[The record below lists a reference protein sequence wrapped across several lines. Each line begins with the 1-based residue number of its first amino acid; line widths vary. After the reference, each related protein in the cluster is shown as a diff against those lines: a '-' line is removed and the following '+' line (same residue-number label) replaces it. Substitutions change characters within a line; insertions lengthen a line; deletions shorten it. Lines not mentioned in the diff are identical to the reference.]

1 MLSRV
6 RKKRILK
13 MMNPDLDEK
22 TRLIQIALEARKNAY
37 VPYSHYPV
45 GAALLTESGKIF
57 IGANIENAAFSVT
70 ICAERTA
77 IFKAVSEGERDLQ
90 AIAVVTKNGGTP
102 CGSCRQVM
110 AEFNPNMKIYIADE
124 HGKLIQETV
133 LKEILPGYFGPES
146 LVR

>member
-1 MLSRV
+1 
-6 RKKRILK
+6 
-13 MMNPDLDEK
+13 MNPDLDEK

>member
-1 MLSRV
+1 
-6 RKKRILK
+6 
-13 MMNPDLDEK
+13 MMDPNLDEK
-22 TRLIQIALEARKNAY
+22 TKLIQIAIEARKKAY

-45 GAALLTESGKIF
+45 GAALLTKSGKIYT
-57 IGANIENAAFSVT
+57 GANIENAAFSVT

-102 CGSCRQVM
+102 CGSCRQAM
-110 AEFNPNMKIYIADE
+110 AEFNPNMKIYIANE
-124 HGKLIQETV
+124 KGELVQETT

-146 LVR
+146 LVQ

>member
-1 MLSRV
+1 
-6 RKKRILK
+6 
-13 MMNPDLDEK
+13 MMDPNLDEK
-22 TRLIQIALEARKNAY
+22 TKLIQIAIEARKKAY

-45 GAALLTESGKIF
+45 GAALLTKSGKIYT
-57 IGANIENAAFSVT
+57 GANIENAAFSVT

-110 AEFNPNMKIYIADE
+110 AEFNPNMKIYIANE
-124 HGKLIQETV
+124 KGELIQETT

-146 LVR
+146 LVQ

>member
-1 MLSRV
+1 
-6 RKKRILK
+6 

-57 IGANIENAAFSVT
+57 IGTNIENAAFSVT

>member
-1 MLSRV
+1 MDP
-6 RKKRILK
+6 
-13 MMNPDLDEK
+13 NLDEK
-22 TRLIQIALEARKNAY
+22 TKLIQIAIEARKKAY

-45 GAALLTESGKIF
+45 GAALLTKSGKIYT
-57 IGANIENAAFSVT
+57 GANIENAAFSVT

-110 AEFNPNMKIYIADE
+110 AEFNPNMKIYIANE
-124 HGKLIQETV
+124 KGELVQETI

-146 LVR
+146 LVQ

>member
-1 MLSRV
+1 
-6 RKKRILK
+6 
-13 MMNPDLDEK
+13 MMDPNLDEK
-22 TRLIQIALEARKNAY
+22 TKLIQIAIEARKKAY

-45 GAALLTESGKIF
+45 GAALLTKSGKIYT
-57 IGANIENAAFSVT
+57 GANIENAAFSVT

-110 AEFNPNMKIYIADE
+110 AEFNPNMKIYIANE
-124 HGKLIQETV
+124 NGELVQETI

-146 LVR
+146 LVQ

>member
-6 RKKRILK
+6 RKKGILK

>member
-1 MLSRV
+1 MDP
-6 RKKRILK
+6 
-13 MMNPDLDEK
+13 NLDEK
-22 TRLIQIALEARKNAY
+22 TKLIQIAIEARKKAY

-45 GAALLTESGKIF
+45 GAALLTRSGEIYT
-57 IGANIENAAFSVT
+57 GANIENAAFSVT

-102 CGSCRQVM
+102 CGSCRQAM
-110 AEFNPNMKIYIADE
+110 AEFNPNMKIYIANE
-124 HGKLIQETV
+124 KGELVQETT

-146 LVR
+146 LVQ

>member
-1 MLSRV
+1 
-6 RKKRILK
+6 
-13 MMNPDLDEK
+13 MMNPDWDEK
-22 TRLIQIALEARKNAY
+22 TNLIQIALKARKKAY

-45 GAALLTESGKIF
+45 GAALLTKSGKVF
-57 IGANIENAAFSVT
+57 TGANIENAAFSVT

-110 AEFNPNMKIYIADE
+110 AEFNPDMEIYIANE
-124 HGKLIQETV
+124 NGELIQETK

>member
-1 MLSRV
+1 MDP
-6 RKKRILK
+6 
-13 MMNPDLDEK
+13 NLDEK
-22 TRLIQIALEARKNAY
+22 TKLIQIAIEARKKAY

-45 GAALLTESGKIF
+45 GAALLTKSGKIYT
-57 IGANIENAAFSVT
+57 GANIENAAFSVT

-102 CGSCRQVM
+102 CGSCRQAM
-110 AEFNPNMKIYIADE
+110 AEFNPNMKIYIANE
-124 HGKLIQETV
+124 KGELVQETT

-146 LVR
+146 LVQ

>member
-57 IGANIENAAFSVT
+57 IGTNIENAAFSVT

>member
-1 MLSRV
+1 
-6 RKKRILK
+6 
-13 MMNPDLDEK
+13 MNPDLDEK

-57 IGANIENAAFSVT
+57 IGTNIENAAFSVT

>member
-1 MLSRV
+1 
-6 RKKRILK
+6 

>member
-1 MLSRV
+1 
-6 RKKRILK
+6 
-13 MMNPDLDEK
+13 MMNPDWDEK
-22 TRLIQIALEARKNAY
+22 TKLIQIALKARKKAY

-45 GAALLTESGKIF
+45 GAALLTKSGKVF
-57 IGANIENAAFSVT
+57 TGTNIENAAFSVT

-110 AEFNPNMKIYIADE
+110 AEFNPDMEIYIANE
-124 HGKLIQETV
+124 NGELIQETK

>member
-1 MLSRV
+1 
-6 RKKRILK
+6 
-13 MMNPDLDEK
+13 MMDPNLDEK
-22 TRLIQIALEARKNAY
+22 TKLIQIAIEARKKAY

-45 GAALLTESGKIF
+45 GAALLTKSGKIYT
-57 IGANIENAAFSVT
+57 GANIENAAFSVT

-110 AEFNPNMKIYIADE
+110 AEFNPNMKIYIANE
-124 HGKLIQETV
+124 KGELVQETI

-146 LVR
+146 LVQ